1 MDVRDTLIEA
11 VRSALADLGVE
22 PPGAVQLER
31 PGNPDHGDWSTN
43 AALACAKAAGRN
55 PRELGTDLAA
65 RLEANPPTHVVGVEV
80 AGPGFV
86 NFRLADTWLHDVLR
100 DVVVA
105 GEDGYARH
113 DVGAGER
120 VNVEFV
126 SANPTGPLHA
136 GHGRGACYGDSV
148 ARLYERCGHPTERE
162 FYINDRGTQ
171 MENYAASLAARAAG
185 EEPPE
190 GGYHGQYVVDWAAEM
205 PADADPLEWG
215 YARALSAHREVLEAL
230 HIRFDT
236 WFSERSMIASG
247 AIDATMAD
255 LRTADAV
262 YEQDGATWLRSTD
275 HGDDKDRVLV
285 KGDGEYTYLLPDAAY
300 HRDKFSRADRL
311 VNVWGADHHGYVAR
325 MHAAMH
331 ALGHDAS
338 ELEVAIT
345 QMVNLQRGGQEVR
358 LSKRTGDI
366 VELSEVV
373 AEVGADAARFTYL
386 LQSVDSP
393 QTFDLDLVASQVNEN
408 PVFYVQYANA
418 RIHSIARRA
427 AEAGVVPPDL
437 ADTDL
442 TPLGHPRELRL
453 LRALHELPDTVLRAA
468 RERAPHQVAAWVRDL
483 AADFH
488 GFYHDCRVMGDDV
501 DAGVTAARLWLTE
514 AVRVGLAVALDL
526 LGVDAPEE
534 MWRDGEDDEVPGE
547 DGD

>member
-11 VRSALADLGVE
+11 VRSALVDLGVE

-65 RLEANPPTHVVGVEV
+65 RLEADPPTHVVGVEV

-136 GHGRGACYGDSV
+136 GHGRGACYGDSM

-162 FYINDRGTQ
+162 FYINDRGAQ

-468 RERAPHQVAAWVRDL
+468 RERAPHQVATWVRDL

>member
-1 MDVRDTLIEA
+1 MRDTLIEA

-65 RLEANPPTHVVGVEV
+65 RLEADPPTHVVGVEV

-136 GHGRGACYGDSV
+136 GHGRGACYGDSM

-162 FYINDRGTQ
+162 FYINDRGVQ

-215 YARALSAHREVLEAL
+215 YERALSAHREVLEAL

-468 RERAPHQVAAWVRDL
+468 RERAPHQVATWVRDL

-534 MWRDGEDDEVPGE
+534 MWRDGEDDEVAGE
-547 DGD
+547 GGD

>member
-65 RLEANPPTHVVGVEV
+65 RLEADPPTHVVGVEV

-136 GHGRGACYGDSV
+136 GHGRGACYGDSL

-162 FYINDRGTQ
+162 FYINDRGAQ

-468 RERAPHQVAAWVRDL
+468 RERAPHQVATWVRDL

>member
-65 RLEANPPTHVVGVEV
+65 RLEADPPTHVVGVEV

-162 FYINDRGTQ
+162 FYINDRGAQ

-468 RERAPHQVAAWVRDL
+468 RERAPHQVATWVRDL

-534 MWRDGEDDEVPGE
+534 MWRDGEDDEVAGE
-547 DGD
+547 GGD

>member
-65 RLEANPPTHVVGVEV
+65 RLEADPPTHVVGVEV

-488 GFYHDCRVMGDDV
+488 GFYHDCRVMGEDV

>member
-65 RLEANPPTHVVGVEV
+65 RLEADPPTHVVGVEV

-488 GFYHDCRVMGDDV
+488 GFYHDCRVLGDGIDP
-501 DAGVTAARLWLTE
+501 ATTTARLWLVE
-514 AVRVGLAVALDL
+514 GARIGLAVALDL
-526 LGVDAPEE
+526 LGVSAPTE
-534 MWRDGEDDEVPGE
+534 MWRDPADGEN
-547 DGD
+547 

>member
-65 RLEANPPTHVVGVEV
+65 RLEADPPTHVVGVEV

-162 FYINDRGTQ
+162 FYINDRGAQ

-468 RERAPHQVAAWVRDL
+468 RERAPHQVATWVRDL

>member
-65 RLEANPPTHVVGVEV
+65 RLEADPPTHVVGVEV

-190 GGYHGQYVVDWAAEM
+190 GGYHGQYVEDWAAEM

-488 GFYHDCRVMGDDV
+488 GFYHDCRVMGEDV

-547 DGD
+547 GGD

>member
-65 RLEANPPTHVVGVEV
+65 RLEADPPTHVVGVEV

-136 GHGRGACYGDSV
+136 GHGRGACYGDSM

-162 FYINDRGTQ
+162 FYINDRGAQ

-468 RERAPHQVAAWVRDL
+468 RERAPHQVATWVRDL